1 MGSRINFDS
10 SINAWAGGGGGRGGG
25 GGYHRLFKAS
35 LLSSNETDPL
45 SASVFTQTSEP
56 GIEIIIKSKKSRA
69 YSLISIDLFYLS
81 ALSNLNK
88 ISL

>member
-10 SINAWAGGGGGRGGG
+10 SINAWTEGIVGF
-25 GGYHRLFKAS
+25 FKAS

-56 GIEIIIKSKKSRA
+56 RIEIIIKSKKNRA
-69 YSLISIDLFYLS
+69 YSRLS
-81 ALSNLNK
+81 PPSNLYE